1 MVVFGLMAVILLREV
16 GIDTHVIAPKP
27 QVSIAR
33 DSVQYKK
40 TYLYGKRYGRLAS
53 EKVNVQLYNRHA
65 IQNKK
70 KKNAKIEG
78 KNSSVGCMGSKELPT
93 ESKHQVCAACCGATG
108 HLMTG
113 STAVARR

>member
-1 MVVFGLMAVILLREV
+1 MAVILLREV

-53 EKVNVQLYNRHA
+53 EKSMCSYITGMLFKT
-65 IQNKK
+65 KK
-70 KKNAKIEG
+70 KRMQK
-78 KNSSVGCMGSKELPT
+78 
-93 ESKHQVCAACCGATG
+93 
-108 HLMTG
+108 
-113 STAVARR
+113 

>member
-1 MVVFGLMAVILLREV
+1 MAVILLREV

-53 EKVNVQLYNRHA
+53 EKVNVLH
-65 IQNKK
+65 
-70 KKNAKIEG
+70 
-78 KNSSVGCMGSKELPT
+78 
-93 ESKHQVCAACCGATG
+93 
-108 HLMTG
+108 
-113 STAVARR
+113 